1 MPAKTQV
8 VLVWHGNVV
17 VGGFEVFRE
26 VFFFLQPSRER
37 VTVYFSRIYT
47 NIRAV
52 LQRSAE
58 ANELECGAQF
68 LGVDGDGLCRGH
80 RAYPSSRRG
89 SMSARLLFTVTLVG
103 IDFVRVEW
111 FD

>member
-1 MPAKTQV
+1 MPAETQV
-8 VLVWHGNVV
+8 VLVWHGNVM
-17 VGGFEVFRE
+17 VGCFEVFRE
-26 VFFFLQPSRER
+26 VFFFVRPSREQ

-80 RAYPSSRRG
+80 WASPSH
-89 SMSARLLFTVTLVG
+89 SAR
-103 IDFVRVEW
+103 INERPAW
-111 FD
+111 FAASRW